1 MNANMGT
8 AHVDATPSASRESDE
23 WKETR
28 LIIEAHNDPMH
39 ALCDG
44 AQSIKPEEY
53 DALCR
58 DVRTIREVAMR

>member
-1 MNANMGT
+1 MQNYLPACKIVSTHGVRGEMK
-8 AHVDATPSASRESDE
+8 ALP
-23 WKETR
+23 
-28 LIIEAHNDPMH
+28 
-39 ALCDG
+39 LCDG

>member
-1 MNANMGT
+1 
-8 AHVDATPSASRESDE
+8 
-23 WKETR
+23 
-28 LIIEAHNDPMH
+28 MH

-53 DALCR
+53 DALCK